1 MFSILDVERWEKG
14 DGKHLVG
21 DSAYLIPCFFSS
33 IMLPFC
39 SYFFFFS
46 LFLSVVG
53 LCERNVMI
61 YRGTLNSQQLVFLVL
76 PSSYN
81 KTAHQNLNME
91 TSRERDCEIC
101 ASVCNVY
108 LHRSSLVSLSCHLF
122 LLVKMH

>member
-21 DSAYLIPCFFSS
+21 DSAHLIACFFSS
-33 IMLPFC
+33 IMLPF
-39 SYFFFFS
+39 SSFFFS
-46 LFLSVVG
+46 FSIVG

-76 PSSYN
+76 PSFYN
-81 KTAHQNLNME
+81 KNAHQNLNME
-91 TSRERDCEIC
+91 TSRERDCEIY
-101 ASVCNVY
+101 ASVSNVY
-108 LHRSSLVSLSCHLF
+108 LHMSSLVSLSCHLF